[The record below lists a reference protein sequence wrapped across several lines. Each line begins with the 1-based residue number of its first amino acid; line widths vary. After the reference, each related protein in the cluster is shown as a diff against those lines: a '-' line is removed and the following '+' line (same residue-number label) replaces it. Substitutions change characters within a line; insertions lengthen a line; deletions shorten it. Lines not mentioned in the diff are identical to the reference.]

1 MTEIKK
7 AAVIGAGVMGAGIAA
22 HLTNA
27 GIPVVL
33 LDIVPKDA
41 TNRNAIAEG
50 AVAKM
55 LKTDP
60 APFMSK
66 RNAQMITP
74 GNTEDDMKLLGEC
87 DWIVEAVIERLDIK
101 QTLYNKIN
109 EHRKKGSIVSSNT
122 STIPLKEL
130 EANMPAD
137 MVPDFLI
144 THFFNP
150 PRYMRLL
157 EIVASSKTR
166 PDAVKTMREFCDVR
180 LGKGVVICK
189 DTPGFIANRIGT
201 YWLQL
206 GLVEALNL
214 GLTVEEADAVG
225 SRPFGIPKTG
235 FFGLMDLVGLDLM
248 PHVSK
253 SMHDLL
259 PPTDTFQTIYGQ
271 PAVVTTMLANK
282 WVGRKGI
289 SGFYRIK
296 KDGDAKIKESIN
308 LKTAEYAPSVK
319 SQLESVN
326 AGKKGG
332 LKAVTEHPDKGGQY
346 AWRLASQGLTYAASL
361 VPEIADTLYD
371 VDEAMKDGYGWGV
384 GPFELIDQMG
394 AKWFADKLA
403 ANKIAVPPMLKLA
416 ADKGGFYRT
425 ENGKL
430 QFLTT
435 KGEYTDVVRAPGV
448 LKLSDIKRAGKPI
461 IKNPSAKVWDIGDGV
476 LCFEFTSRANSLD
489 PMTMAGHKEVLK
501 LFKNDKEKKWKALV
515 VHNEG
520 PNFSVGANIGLVLFA
535 ANIAV
540 WSELESQIEDGQKT
554 YANLKFAPF
563 PVVSAPL
570 GMALGGGCEILLHS
584 DAIQAHAETYTGLVE
599 VGVGVIPGWGGCKEM
614 LLRLKNDPRLPK
626 GPIPA
631 VARAFELIGT
641 AQVAKSA
648 FEAKEM
654 GILRKDDAISMNRD
668 RLLADA
674 KAKAL
679 KLAENYAPPK
689 EQVVSLPGR
698 NGIAA
703 LKVALEGMTLQGKVT
718 PHDQTVSLALANV
731 LTGGDT
737 DFVDTVSEKDLMKL
751 ERAAFMEL
759 VKNNNTL
766 ARIEHMLDT
775 GKPLRN

>member
-1 MTEIKK
+1 MAEIKK

-22 HLTNA
+22 HITNA
-27 GIPVVL
+27 GIPCVL
-33 LDIVPKDA
+33 LDIVPKDVK
-41 TNRNAIAEG
+41 NRNAIAEG
-50 AVAKM
+50 AVAKL

-74 GNTEDDMKLLGEC
+74 GNIEDNLDLLADC
-87 DWIVEAVIERLDIK
+87 DWIIEAVIERLDIK
-101 QTLYNKIN
+101 QDLYKKVQAK
-109 EHRKKGSIVSSNT
+109 RKKGSIVSSNT

-130 EANMPAD
+130 EAGMPPE

-157 EIVASSKTR
+157 EVVAGPKTR
-166 PDAVKTMREFCDVR
+166 KDAVTTIRDFGDVR
-180 LGKGVVICK
+180 LGKGVVLCK
-189 DTPGFIANRIGT
+189 DTPGFIGNRIGI
-201 YWLQL
+201 YWMQNAVVQAINM
-206 GLVEALNL
+206 GLSVD
-214 GLTVEEADAVG
+214 EADAIG

-235 FFGLMDLVGLDLM
+235 VFGLLDLIGIDLM
-248 PHVSK
+248 PHLAK
-253 SMHDLL
+253 SMLSLL
-259 PPTDTFQTIYGQ
+259 PKTDPYVAISAE
-271 PAVVTTMLANK
+271 PPVVTTMLKNG
-282 WVGRKGI
+282 WIGRKGP
-289 SGFYRIK
+289 SGFYRLR
-296 KDGDAKIKESIN
+296 KDGGAKIKESLD
-308 LKTAEYAPSVK
+308 LKSGEYKPSVK
-319 SQLESVN
+319 ADFASLN
-326 AGKKGG
+326 ASKKGG
-332 LKAVTEHPDKGGQY
+332 LKGLVEQPDKGGQY
-346 AWRLASQGLTYAASL
+346 AWKVASGGLVYTASL
-361 VPEIADTLYD
+361 VPEIADTIVD
-371 VDEAMKDGYGWGV
+371 VDEAMKDGYGWGL
-384 GPFELIDQMG
+384 GPFEVIDTMG

-403 ANKIAVPPMLKLA
+403 ADKITVPPLLKLA
-416 ADKGGFYRT
+416 AEKGGFYRT

-430 QFLTT
+430 QYLTT

-448 LKLSDIKRAGKPI
+448 LKLSDVKRAGKPI

-489 PMTMAGHKEVLK
+489 PLTMAAYKDVMK
-501 LFKNDKEKKWKALV
+501 LIKADKKWKGLV

-554 YANLKFAPF
+554 YQNLKLAPF

-614 LLRLKNDPRLPK
+614 LLRLKNDPKMPK
-626 GPIPA
+626 GPMPA

-674 KAKAL
+674 KAKVL
-679 KLAENYAPPK
+679 KLAENYKPPV
-689 EQVVSLPGR
+689 EQTISLPGAG
-698 NGIAA
+698 GIAA
-703 LKVALEGMTLQGKVT
+703 LKVALEGFKLAGKLT
-718 PHDQTVSLALANV
+718 PHDEVVSLALAKV
-731 LTGGDT
+731 LTGGKT
-737 DFVDTVSEKDLMKL
+737 DLTETVSEKDLMKL
-751 ERAAFMEL
+751 ERQSFLEL
-759 VKNNNTL
+759 AKNTATL
-766 ARIEHMLDT
+766 ARMEVMLDT